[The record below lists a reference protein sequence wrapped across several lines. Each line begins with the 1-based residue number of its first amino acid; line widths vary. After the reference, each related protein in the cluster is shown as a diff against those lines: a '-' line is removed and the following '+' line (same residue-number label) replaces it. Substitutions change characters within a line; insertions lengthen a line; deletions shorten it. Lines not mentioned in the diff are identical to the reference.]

1 MEVYE
6 KINYLLNEKNIKKT
20 DFINRLIALQPK
32 LKNNGL
38 TPTRQTI
45 YRYLNGTRDLKI
57 ELLPY
62 IAEVLEVDIQE
73 LFEFNIEYASEYS
86 VRYSREIREIINLM
100 PYLPKVTLE
109 KIKAQLLAYKQLHD
123 DFKI

>member
-6 KINYLLNEKNIKKT
+6 KINYLLAEKSMKKTVFIKK
-20 DFINRLIALQPK
+20 LIALQPK

-38 TPTRQTI
+38 TPTKQTI

-73 LFEFNIEYASEYS
+73 LFEFNVEYASEYS
-86 VRYSREIREIINLM
+86 VKYSREIREIVNLM
-100 PYLPKVTLE
+100 PYLPKTTLE
-109 KIKAQLLAYKQLHD
+109 KIKTQLLNYKQLHD
-123 DFKI
+123 DFKV